1 MDTTR
6 TLHRTGRLLLATL
19 ATIGIATVS
28 VGGTASAGNTQGQA
42 ILNVTYLMPAA
53 VGQSAADALEPE
65 LFLSGSDIS
74 DTASRCTESDTATPE
89 LGSLTM
95 ELNCNLEPGRE
106 HVIGVDMLPPDH
118 YVAFVSC
125 RTPLVDEAIDLPDAS
140 LTPDPFTITDCDVF
154 IEPFPTV
161 YIDKV
166 TTGDGPLDS
175 TDFTLEI
182 YDDAGTLV
190 DGTVADPS
198 TDVCSLSDRDDT
210 KCAAVTLPPGDY
222 ALGEVLPD
230 YGYDLSSASC
240 IAEVPGERFP
250 SPIGEFTHGE
260 FGADT
265 YCAITNEYLTQT
277 VTADLVVVN
286 DDGGTATGADF
297 TIEVFDNSGTKVAE
311 GPDPEPGTGNASAEF
326 DLPIGDY
333 TFGVAG
339 PAGYTSSAVVTPV
352 DVAVATEIIETGA
365 DFTTTRTQSAAGVIT
380 VDDPPA
386 ATTTTTTTTTTLPA
400 TTTTITATLPE
411 TGSSSQ
417 LPMML
422 IALAF
427 LGLGGAAIITT
438 RRT

>member
-1 MDTTR
+1 MNTTR
-6 TLHRTGRLLLATL
+6 RLHRTGRLLLGTL
-19 ATIGIATVS
+19 AAIGLATVS
-28 VGGTASAGNTQGQA
+28 VGGTASAGSTQGEA
-42 ILNVTYLMPAA
+42 LLDVTYFMPAA

-89 LGSLTM
+89 FGSLTRD
-95 ELNCNLEPGRE
+95 LNCNLEPGRE

-125 RTPLVDEAIDLPDAS
+125 RPVTLDEAIDLPDAT
-140 LTPDPFTITDCDVF
+140 LTLDPFTITECDVF

-190 DGTVADPS
+190 DGTLVDPS
-198 TDVCSLSDRDDT
+198 TDTCALFDLDDT
-210 KCAAVTLPPGDY
+210 TCASIVLPPGDY
-222 ALGEVLPD
+222 TLGEVLPD
-230 YGYDLSSASC
+230 YGYDLASVMC
-240 IAEVPGERFP
+240 DTERPMERFDP
-250 SPIGEFTHGE
+250 AVGEFTHGE
-260 FGADT
+260 FSGNS
-265 YCAITNEYLTQT
+265 YCTITNEYLTQT

-297 TIEVFDNSGTKVAE
+297 TIEVFDNTGTKVAE

-352 DVAVATEIIETGA
+352 DVAVPTEIIATGA
-365 DFTTTRTQSAAGVIT
+365 DFTTTRTQTAAGVIT
-380 VDDPPA
+380 VDDPHRPRPPRPRPPRPRRCPQRRPRSRRRCPRPA
-386 ATTTTTTTTTTLPA
+386 AA
-400 TTTTITATLPE
+400 R
-411 TGSSSQ
+411 SS
-417 LPMML
+417 
-422 IALAF
+422 
-427 LGLGGAAIITT
+427 
-438 RRT
+438 R